1 MRPRP
6 ADVAPRCGTRAFLDL
21 DRTDLV
27 WLLVLV
33 ASAFLLR
40 IASPIFPNVFD
51 HPLGSAP
58 VSAWGLGYPYNPSTP
73 PDGCIDDV
81 PVDGHGNITRGNAP
95 PQRHCGFVFDE
106 VYFPIDAAKDLHQ
119 PPVDYFDPEPPLA
132 KLLMAPPIAVL
143 GFGGWSWRLSCAIAG
158 SLLVGVVYL
167 IARRLRR
174 DRFFAVAAAV
184 MVSFDGLEFVES
196 RTGVIDIIAI
206 FFALCITYVF
216 LLHWQARTRTQW
228 RGTLYALATVTGL
241 AFGAKLTALAP
252 TLVASALILGR
263 LLEPH
268 ALRLVPALRAVAGPR
283 EGEARMWRDA
293 AGRRAVLH
301 YVAAVLLAGSVFAAC
316 YSRYLTI
323 PHDTVY
329 HFVSCDPKTGLRDG
343 PNPKDDHQD
352 IPLVRHADGT
362 AVTIAGH
369 AIPSIPAAIGNIAGQ
384 LKASLNYHD
393 IECRPHV
400 YASRWYTWPVMY
412 HPVLFY
418 ATYTSHHTAGGTP
431 ETDWITD
438 MGNPAVWW
446 PAIPALLFCVWV
458 MSRGPQWWRV
468 AIGAVMVAGLGLMI
482 RYFKA
487 AETGIVAVHPK
498 AVPFDLGLALM
509 VVFAV
514 LTVICAVV
522 SRRLVPALCV
532 LGYFAAWLMWVLG
545 NEKRVLFFYHML
557 GALPFMALAY
567 AYALTALRRTHLTVR
582 GRSVSLAPVSYAAL
596 GLVVAGFVFFYPMWT
611 GAPLTSADHEMR
623 LWVADWQ

>member
-1 MRPRP
+1 MRPR
-6 ADVAPRCGTRAFLDL
+6 AGGAVPRVGLRAFLDL
-21 DRTDLV
+21 DRVDLV

-33 ASAFLLR
+33 VGSFVLR
-40 IASPIFPNVFD
+40 FGSPFFPNVVS
-51 HPLGSAP
+51 HPLTQAP
-58 VSAWGLGYPYNPSTP
+58 VTAWGVGYPYNGDAPIP
-73 PDGCIDDV
+73 DV
-81 PVDGHGNITRGNAP
+81 PVDGHGNITHGNQP
-95 PQRHCGFVFDE
+95 PQTHNGFVFDE

-119 PPVDYFDPEPPLA
+119 PAVDYFDPEPPLA
-132 KLLMAPPIAVL
+132 KLLMAPPIAWL
-143 GFGGWSWRLSCAIAG
+143 GFGTWSWRITCTIAG

-174 DRFFAVAAAV
+174 ERFFAVAAAT
-184 MVSFDGLEFVES
+184 MVSLDGLEFVES

-206 FFALCITYVF
+206 FFAICITYGF

-228 RGTLYALATVTGL
+228 RATLYGLAVITGL

-252 TLVASALILGR
+252 ALVASVLILGR
-263 LLEPH
+263 FLEPL
-268 ALRLVPALRAVAGPR
+268 AVRLVPALRGVAGPG

-293 AGRRAVLH
+293 AGGRRAALH
-301 YVAAVLLAGSVFAAC
+301 YVAALLLAGSVFAAC

-352 IPLVRHADGT
+352 VPVARHADGSW
-362 AVTIAGH
+362 VTIGGLPV
-369 AIPSIPAAIGNIAGQ
+369 PSIPTAIGNIAGQ
-384 LKASLNYHD
+384 VKASLNYHD
-393 IECRPHV
+393 IECRPHP
-400 YASRWYTWPVMY
+400 YASRWYTWPVMS

-418 ATYTSHHTAGGTP
+418 ADYTHHTTGGGSP
-431 ETDWITD
+431 ETAWITD
-438 MGNPAVWW
+438 QGNPAVWW

-468 AIGAVMVAGLGLMI
+468 VIGAVLVAGLGLMI

-487 AETGIVAVHPK
+487 AETGIVAVHPRM
-498 AVPFDLGLALM
+498 APFALGLALM
-509 VVFAV
+509 VVFGV

-532 LGYFAAWLMWVLG
+532 LGYCAAWLMWVLG

-567 AYALTALRRTHLTVR
+567 AYALTALRRIHISV
-582 GRSVSLAPVSYAAL
+582 GNRSVSLAPLSYAAL
-596 GLVVAGFVFFYPMWT
+596 GLVVAGFIFFYPMWT
-611 GAPLTSADHEMR
+611 GLPLTSADHQMR
-623 LWVADWQ
+623 LWVGDWQ

>member
-1 MRPRP
+1 M
-6 ADVAPRCGTRAFLDL
+6 
-21 DRTDLV
+21 V
-27 WLLVLV
+27 WLLALV
-33 ASAFLLR
+33 VSAFLLR
-40 IASPIFPNVFD
+40 IGSPIFPNVLS
-51 HPLGSAP
+51 HPLSQAP
-58 VSAWGLGYPYNPSTP
+58 VTAWGLGFPYNSDRNQSPEA
-73 PDGCIDDV
+73 V
-81 PVDGHGNITRGNAP
+81 PADAHGNITHGSEASQPHR
-95 PQRHCGFVFDE
+95 GFVFDE
-106 VYFPIDAAKDLHQ
+106 VYFPVDAAKDLHQ
-119 PPVDYFDPEPPLA
+119 PAIDYFDPEPPLA
-132 KLLMAPPIAVL
+132 KLLMAPPMAWL
-143 GFGGWSWRLSCAIAG
+143 GFGPWSWRLSCAIAG

-174 DRFFAVAAAV
+174 DRFFAVAAAT
-184 MVSFDGLEFVES
+184 MVSLDGLELVES

-206 FFALCITYVF
+206 FLALCITYVF

-228 RGTLYALATVTGL
+228 RATLYALATVTGL

-252 TLVASALILGR
+252 ALVASALILGR
-263 LLEPH
+263 YLEPV
-268 ALRLVPALRAVAGPR
+268 ALRLVPALRGVAGPG

-293 AGRRAVLH
+293 GGRRAVLH
-301 YVAAVLLAGSVFAAC
+301 YVAAILLAGSIFAGC

-329 HFVSCDPKTGLRDG
+329 HFISCDPKTGLRDG

-369 AIPSIPAAIGNIAGQ
+369 AIPSVPAAIGNIAGQ

-393 IECRPHV
+393 IECRPHP
-400 YASRWYTWPVMY
+400 YASRWYTWPVMA

-418 ATYTSHHTAGGTP
+418 ADYTHHTTSGGSP
-431 ETDWITD
+431 ETAWITD
-438 MGNPAVWW
+438 QGNPAVWW

-468 AIGAVMVAGLGLMI
+468 AIGVVMVAGLGLMI

-487 AETGIVAVHPK
+487 TETGIVAVHPK
-498 AVPFDLGLALM
+498 AGPFDLGLALM
-509 VVFAV
+509 VVFGV
-514 LTVICAVV
+514 LAVICAVV

-557 GALPFMALAY
+557 GALPFMCLAY
-567 AYALTALRRTHLTVR
+567 AYLLTALRRAAVTVR
-582 GRSVSLAPVSYAAL
+582 GRALSLAPVSYAAL
-596 GLVVAGFVFFYPMWT
+596 ALVGAGFIFFYPVWT
-611 GAPLTSADHEMR
+611 GLPQTAADHIMR
-623 LWVADWQ
+623 IWWAQWQ